1 MKTAQAQITSSNDAE
16 MPLDRMTLNSPE
28 PKSVEIIQQFSADQ
42 IIAQAEPILSV
53 IARRRSVRHFS
64 PEMPPR
70 ELVLRAIEAATHAPS
85 GMNKQPWRF
94 VVVSNEET
102 KAKMVK
108 SVSEEIEK
116 ILEVLAGGKYTEKV
130 GDYLRCYATTFCNA
144 PVVINVLYRE
154 YGQVIASL
162 MERENIFYAENQ
174 EEAANPAMQ
183 SVSAAIQN
191 LQLAAHA
198 LGLATCWM
206 TAPLFA
212 KQQLHELLEVE
223 EPWQMAAVVPIG
235 YPLKEHRTV
244 PHRIRFERVVR
255 WLD

>member
-1 MKTAQAQITSSNDAE
+1 MGTIQLRSVVNADERNGFTTPVLRVPVARIEEPSAEFSPQAIIEMAKPVLTAISE
-16 MPLDRMTLNSPE
+16 
-28 PKSVEIIQQFSADQ
+28 
-42 IIAQAEPILSV
+42 
-53 IARRRSVRHFS
+53 RRSVRHFG
-64 PEMPPR
+64 PRCPPQ

-94 VVVSNEET
+94 VVVANDEI
-102 KAKMVK
+102 KRKMVEC
-108 SVSEEIEK
+108 VSDEIET
-116 ILEVLAGGKYTEKV
+116 ILKLLAGGKYTEKV
-130 GDYLRCYATTFCNA
+130 GGYLRNYATTFCNA
-144 PVVINVLYRE
+144 PIVINVLYRE

-162 MERENIFYAENQ
+162 MERENIVYPENQ

-191 LQLAAHA
+191 LQIAAQS

-212 KQQLHELLEVE
+212 KSQLHELLEVE
-223 EPWQMAAVVPIG
+223 EPWELAAVVPIG

-255 WLD
+255 WLG

>member
-1 MKTAQAQITSSNDAE
+1 MTPVQTLISKPVETEIEPEQIDN
-16 MPLDRMTLNSPE
+16 PCSPE
-28 PKSVEIIQQFSADQ
+28 W

-53 IARRRSVRHFS
+53 IAGRRSVRQFA
-64 PEMPPR
+64 PEIPPK

-94 VVVSNEET
+94 VVVANDGI
-102 KAKMVK
+102 KAEMVK
-108 SVSEEIEK
+108 CVSDEIET
-116 ILEVLAGGKYTEKV
+116 ILEMLAGGKYTEKV
-130 GDYLRCYATTFCNA
+130 GCYLRNYATTFCNA
-144 PVVINVLYRE
+144 PIVINVLYRE

-162 MERENIFYAENQ
+162 MERENIVYPENQ

-191 LQLAAHA
+191 LQLAAKA
-198 LGLATCWM
+198 FGLATCWM

-223 EPWQMAAVVPIG
+223 DPWQLAAVVPIG
-235 YPLKEHRTV
+235 YPLKEGRDT
-244 PHRIRFERVVR
+244 PLRIRFERVVR

>member
-1 MKTAQAQITSSNDAE
+1 MKNTKAQIINLTNAAMPLDQMILNLPETKSEATAQAS
-16 MPLDRMTLNSPE
+16 L
-28 PKSVEIIQQFSADQ
+28 ADE

-53 IARRRSVRHFS
+53 IARRRSVRHFA

-70 ELVLRAIEAATHAPS
+70 SLVLWAIEAATHAPS

-94 VVVSNEET
+94 VVVSNDET

-108 SVSEEIEK
+108 CVSEEIEE

-162 MERENIFYAENQ
+162 MER
-174 EEAANPAMQ
+174 
-183 SVSAAIQN
+183 
-191 LQLAAHA
+191 
-198 LGLATCWM
+198 
-206 TAPLFA
+206 
-212 KQQLHELLEVE
+212 
-223 EPWQMAAVVPIG
+223 
-235 YPLKEHRTV
+235 
-244 PHRIRFERVVR
+244 
-255 WLD
+255 

>member
-1 MKTAQAQITSSNDAE
+1 MSAIDSLIEPNALAAMSNEVVAAADDASPGAVKRDARSPREIIEAAESFLAQIAG
-16 MPLDRMTLNSPE
+16 
-28 PKSVEIIQQFSADQ
+28 
-42 IIAQAEPILSV
+42 
-53 IARRRSVRHFS
+53 RRSVRQFA
-64 PEMPPR
+64 PCAPPR
-70 ELVLRAIEAATHAPS
+70 ELVLRAIESATHAPS

-94 VVVSNEET
+94 VVVANQGV
-102 KAKMVK
+102 KAEMVRC
-108 SVSEEIEK
+108 VSSEIET
-116 ILEVLAGGKYTEKV
+116 ILALLAGDEYADKV
-130 GDYLRCYATTFCNA
+130 GAYLRNYATLFRNA
-144 PVVINVLYRE
+144 PIVVNVLYRE

-162 MERENIFYAENQ
+162 LERSNIEYRQNQ

-223 EPWQMAAVVPIG
+223 DPWQLAAVVPIG
-235 YPLKEHRTV
+235 YPALEHTCAPR
-244 PHRIRFERVVR
+244 RIRFDRVVR
-255 WLD
+255 WID

>member
-1 MKTAQAQITSSNDAE
+1 MGTIQLRDAVNADARNGFELHVSANEND
-16 MPLDRMTLNSPE
+16 PPGDVFSPE
-28 PKSVEIIQQFSADQ
+28 TIIERAMPVLNAISQ
-42 IIAQAEPILSV
+42 
-53 IARRRSVRHFS
+53 RRSVRHFAS
-64 PEMPPR
+64 EVPPR

-94 VVVSNEET
+94 VVVANEDI
-102 KAKMVK
+102 KRKMVEC
-108 SVSEEIEK
+108 VSEEIEA
-116 ILEVLAGGKYTEKV
+116 ILQLLAGGKYTEKV
-130 GDYLRCYATTFCNA
+130 GGYLRNYATTFCKA
-144 PVVINVLYRE
+144 PIVINVLYRE

-162 MERENIFYAENQ
+162 MGRENIMYPENQ

-191 LQLAAHA
+191 LQIAAQS

-212 KQQLHELLEVE
+212 KKQLHELLEVE
-223 EPWQMAAVVPIG
+223 EPWEMAAVVPIG

>member
-1 MKTAQAQITSSNDAE
+1 MKETPFPMTYLTTDTSSAE
-16 MPLDRMTLNSPE
+16 R
-28 PKSVEIIQQFSADQ
+28 VISA
-42 IIAQAEPILSV
+42 AEPILSV
-53 IARRRSVRHFS
+53 IAGRRSVRQFA

-70 ELVLRAIEAATHAPS
+70 ELVSRAIEAATHAPS

-94 VVVSNEET
+94 VVVANDAI
-102 KAKMVK
+102 KAQMVK
-108 SVSEEIEK
+108 CVSEEIEA
-116 ILEVLAGGKYTEKV
+116 ILELLAGGKYTEKV
-130 GDYLRCYATTFCNA
+130 GDYLRNYATTFCRA

-162 MERENIFYAENQ
+162 MERENISYAENQ

-212 KQQLHELLEVE
+212 KQQLHELLEIE

-235 YPLKEHRTV
+235 FPLKAHRAA